1 MHVLFAMGFTTTS
14 DDRGYI
20 LWLAQHWTIFIIPAF
35 LLIAV
40 VTVSIIHFARSHS
53 GPGSSGQNP
62 SHADAGLP
70 GTAGPDVG
78 ADPTTTN
85 GSWQILSQ
93 PA

>member
-53 GPGSSGQNP
+53 GPVHPAKIPATLMPVCLGPRDLTSALIQQRP
-62 SHADAGLP
+62 TVP
-70 GTAGPDVG
+70 GRF
-78 ADPTTTN
+78 
-85 GSWQILSQ
+85 
-93 PA
+93 